1 MTMAKR
7 KPDHREQ
14 EHAPAADAAPAGDD
28 FAIHE
33 HIGRQLRGI
42 FDEVVTQPVPEKFR
56 KLLDELERKQSGAKR
71 K

>member
-7 KPDHREQ
+7 KPDRDRQ
-14 EHAPAADAAPAGDD
+14 LPAAEDAAAGD

-56 KLLDELERKQSGAKR
+56 RLLDELERKQAGGKR